1 VKPDEGLIIHLEGSK
16 ILFMGMAI
24 HGYRR
29 AACGVR
35 AERWLTTA
43 NTDWSGIENVNCK
56 RCMLTKQYKK
66 ESSK

>member
-1 VKPDEGLIIHLEGSK
+1 MKPDEGLIIHLEGSK

-35 AERWLTTA
+35 AER
-43 NTDWSGIENVNCK
+43 
-56 RCMLTKQYKK
+56 
-66 ESSK
+66 